1 MRSIFFAANEFY
13 HLEDRMF
20 STQIQNQK
28 EEEKGGEEEEEE
40 EGKKEVDVKDRT

>member
-1 MRSIFFAANEFY
+1 MRNIFFAADEFY

-28 EEEKGGEEEEEE
+28 EEEKGEEEE
-40 EGKKEVDVKDRT
+40 EGKKEEVNVKDRT

>member
-1 MRSIFFAANEFY
+1 MSSIFFAADEFY

-28 EEEKGGEEEEEE
+28 EEEKGEE
-40 EGKKEVDVKDRT
+40 EGKKEEVDVKDWT

>member
-1 MRSIFFAANEFY
+1 MRSIFFAADEFY

-28 EEEKGGEEEEEE
+28 EEEKGEE
-40 EGKKEVDVKDRT
+40 EGKKEEVDVKDWT